1 MSHAFVVLAYG
12 ASPYLAGC
20 LRSLRAQTRPS
31 PIIVTTSTPSEAIA
45 AAARE
50 AGAELRVNPERR
62 GIAAD
67 WNFALQAADARYL
80 TLAHQDD
87 LYAPAFTET
96 TLDLFARHPEGA
108 LAFTSQREIDD
119 QGAPRA
125 SRVSRVQR
133 LLEAATLGRREV
145 AAGLRMR
152 LFLSFGNPL
161 PCSSVTFDRRRLPSF
176 AFAEGFASNLDW
188 EAWWSLLQQGHVFL
202 HAPEPLVLRRR
213 NALTETSRQIA
224 GGGRAREDRAMFSR
238 IWPAPLDRALAA
250 LYASS
255 YR

>member
-12 ASPYLAGC
+12 ASPFLGAC
-20 LRSLRAQTRPS
+20 LRSLQAQTRPS
-31 PIIVTTSTPSEAIA
+31 PIVVTTSTPSDAIA
-45 AAARE
+45 TAARE
-50 AGAELRVNPERR
+50 AGAELRLNPERR
-62 GIAAD
+62 GIAGD
-67 WNFALQAADARYL
+67 WNFALKASDARYV

-87 LYAPAFTET
+87 VYAPGFAER
-96 TLDLFARHPEGA
+96 TLALFARHPEGS
-108 LAFTSQREIDD
+108 LCFTSQREIDD
-119 QGAPRA
+119 AGVARA

-133 LLEAATLGRREV
+133 LIEAVTLGRREV
-145 AAGLRMR
+145 ARGLPMR

-161 PCSSVTFDRRRLPSF
+161 PCSSVTFDRTRLADF
-176 AFAEGFASNLDW
+176 AFREGFASNLDW

-202 HAPEPLVLRRR
+202 HAPEPLVARRR

-224 GGGRAREDRAMFSR
+224 AGGRAREDRAMFSR
-238 IWPAPLDRALAA
+238 IWPAPIDRALAA